1 MYWVTTKLSLE
12 LLEDSNLEK
21 KESSHKSQ
29 RSELA
34 NGRRKKI
41 GWCTWVTML
50 SRGGSGPGK
59 TETLGVPSSFHVHI
73 SCEVNEE
80 MYGEWNVWINR
91 WVKKVKHT

>member
-1 MYWVTTKLSLE
+1 MTTKLSLE
-12 LLEDSNLEK
+12 LLEESNLEK
-21 KESSHKSQ
+21 KESRHKRQ

-34 NGRRKKI
+34 NGRKKI

-59 TETLGVPSSFHVHI
+59 TETLGVPTSFHVHI

-80 MYGEWNVWINR
+80 MYDE
-91 WVKKVKHT
+91 